1 MESPAFNILVLI
13 TFGLLVAVSG
23 GIGYL
28 TLAEWRDRRRREQ
41 ESRESGP
48 KRVEPRSTKAKNAGQ
63 RSTKAK
69 K

>member
-1 MESPAFNILVLI
+1 VESPVFNVLVLI
-13 TFGLLVAVSG
+13 TFGLLVAVSA

-41 ESRESGP
+41 ESRDNS
-48 KRVEPRSTKAKNAGQ
+48 AKSPAK